1 MNPLRRP
8 VVTLLIAGLA
18 VALVAA
24 PASAKQQVGPRV
36 KIEGKALPTPDDET
50 FATSDDPAIGRTPP
64 ALVGEGFN
72 ERPVTIAH
80 GDAPRIVIFLSHSCP
95 HCQAEVPVIVDLAE
109 QGVFDGI
116 DVQTVTTNTSRALSN
131 YPPSKWL
138 KREQWPF
145 KPVLADDRQL
155 RSLVALGG
163 TSFPY
168 MVFVAADGTVAGRWA
183 GELGASTW
191 RGVARALLEGS
202 SLYE

>member
-1 MNPLRRP
+1 MKPLRRP
-8 VVTLLIAGLA
+8 LAALLTAALA
-18 VALVAA
+18 VALIAA
-24 PASAKQQVGPRV
+24 PAAAKQQVGPRV
-36 KIEGKALPTPDDET
+36 KVDGKALPAPDAET
-50 FATSDDPAIGRTPP
+50 FATSDDQAIGRMPP
-64 ALVGEGFN
+64 TLVGEGFN
-72 ERPVTIAH
+72 EQPVTIAH
-80 GDAPRIVIFLSHSCP
+80 GDAPRIVILLSHSCP

-109 QGVFDGI
+109 EGVFDGI
-116 DVQTVTTNTSRALSN
+116 DVQAVTTNTSRDLTN

-138 KREQWPF
+138 KREQWPY

-168 MVFVAADGTVAGRWA
+168 MLFVAADGTVAGRWS

-191 RGVARALLEGS
+191 RGVAEALLEGR

>member
-1 MNPLRRP
+1 MKPLRRP
-8 VVTLLIAGLA
+8 IVILLTAGLA
-18 VALVAA
+18 VALIAA

-36 KIEGKALPTPDDET
+36 KIEGKALPAPDEER
-50 FATSDDPAIGRTPP
+50 FATTDDQAIGRTPP
-64 ALVGEGFN
+64 TLTGEGFN
-72 ERPVTIAH
+72 EQPVTIAH
-80 GDAPRIVIFLSHSCP
+80 GDTPRIVIFLSHSCP
-95 HCQAEVPVIVDLAE
+95 HCQAAVPIIVDLAE
-109 QGVFDGI
+109 EGVFEGI
-116 DVQTVTTNTSRALSN
+116 EIQTVTTNTSRDLPN

-155 RSLVALGG
+155 RSLVAMGG

-168 MVFVAADGTVAGRWA
+168 IVFVGADGTVAGRWA

-191 RGVARALLEGS
+191 RGVADALLEGR